1 VIDIRSNGGGLL
13 GAAVDITGLFV
24 DEGPVV
30 QVQDSGGRREVLEDD
45 DSGEVYDGPV
55 VVLVD
60 RFSASASEIVAGALQ
75 DYHRAVIV
83 GTGATHGKGT
93 VQTLA
98 DLDRMTGSDVELGV
112 FKLTIQ
118 QYFRVTG
125 ASTQREGVT
134 PDVLLPDPLGHIESG
149 ERELEHAIPWSK
161 IDPVKHDV
169 WGGGWKTAELAARS
183 ATRVAAHPV
192 FAKIIARSK
201 LLRTWRDDTDVPL
214 SRTGWEDRRNRHKTA
229 LEATSP
235 EIDKAP
241 PRLTVDLLDESTA
254 ALAPGPGGKVDD
266 RPAKW
271 RDRVARDPWIEE
283 AVFVLGDMQKTK

>member
-1 VIDIRSNGGGLL
+1 
-13 GAAVDITGLFV
+13 
-24 DEGPVV
+24 
-30 QVQDSGGRREVLEDD
+30 
-45 DSGEVYDGPV
+45 
-55 VVLVD
+55 
-60 RFSASASEIVAGALQ
+60 
-75 DYHRAVIV
+75 
-83 GTGATHGKGT
+83 
-93 VQTLA
+93 
-98 DLDRMTGSDVELGV
+98 MTGSDVELGV

-118 QYFRVTG
+118 QFFRVTG

-183 ATRVAAHPV
+183 ATRVAATRCSPRSSP
-192 FAKIIARSK
+192 ARSSCAPGATTPTC
-201 LLRTWRDDTDVPL
+201 RCRAPAGRIGATGTRPR
-214 SRTGWEDRRNRHKTA
+214 SRRS
-229 LEATSP
+229 SP

-283 AVFVLGDMQKTK
+283 AVFVLGDMQKAK